1 MKIGIDYEK
10 IPANSCKKFDII
22 SQNLPYLSISK
33 GKERSEIDVGKF
45 I

>member
-33 GKERSEIDVGKF
+33 AKEKSEVGIGKF
-45 I
+45 Y